1 VGVNLQ
7 NKGKLMAIQSPNFK
21 DKPLTFIFT
30 NFQWLLT
37 LVILSGVFGS
47 VVGVGAWVGVWAV
60 VLLTPILLLFYK
72 PYQ

>member
-1 VGVNLQ
+1 
-7 NKGKLMAIQSPNFK
+7 MAIQSPNFK
-21 DKPLTFIFT
+21 DKPLPFIFT